1 MTHTSRIAQAFR
13 LLTAL
18 QQRQRKGFTLI
29 ELLVVVVIIGILA
42 SVALPSFVGA
52 QDKARNASVSA
63 NISTIRM
70 ALEQY
75 ATDNNGSYPTSAGFA
90 AAMLTNGYLPGNRMP
105 KAPWSSAAQST
116 MLPPAGT
123 CAGQVGVGHIAAGTA
138 SLSSLGSLITASGKV
153 AAAPSS
159 NDCFGFVAYDY
170 APDNQIYVVYGTG
183 KKNKNAVTAAAASNG
198 SN

>member
-1 MTHTSRIAQAFR
+1 MTQTTRIAQAFR
-13 LLTAL
+13 LLTAV
-18 QQRQRKGFTLI
+18 QKRQRKGFTLI

-63 NISTIRM
+63 NVNTIRM

-75 ATDNNGSYPTSAGFA
+75 ATDNNGSYPAAAGFVS
-90 AAMLTNGYLPGNRMP
+90 AMLTNGYLPGNRMP
-105 KAPWSSAAQST
+105 KAPWSAIAQSA
-116 MLPPAGT
+116 MLTPAGAA
-123 CAGQVGVGHIAAGTA
+123 AGQNDITSIAAGSLT
-138 SLSSLGSLITASGKV
+138 LSSIGSLITADGKV
-153 AAAPSS
+153 AAAPTS
-159 NDCFGFVAYDY
+159 NDCFGFIAYDY

-183 KKNKNAVTAAAASNG
+183 KKNKQAITAAGTSNG